1 MPLIALVAVVAVV
14 ANWKMNT
21 AAKSAFTVHMTV
33 NVTTASS
40 DAPRRRSVSV
50 MRTVLRR
57 NVMKVKL
64 PAGII
69 SSEKNPF

>member
-1 MPLIALVAVVAVV
+1 MPSIALVAVV

-21 AAKSAFTVHMTV
+21 AVKSAFTVHMTV
-33 NVTTASS
+33 NVTIACS
-40 DAPRRRSVSV
+40 DAPRRMSVSV

-64 PAGII
+64 LAGT
-69 SSEKNPF
+69 SSSKKSPYTH